1 MEFSDRVKA
10 LATRIQELR
19 EHASVTEE
27 ATKNALILPFLQ
39 ALGYDTFDPRIVVP
53 EYTADVGTKKGEKV
67 DYAIK
72 REERSSSSSKPSAPG
87 PALIPARPTSST
99 ATSTTR
105 LPHAS
110 PS

>member
-72 REERSSSSSKPSAPG
+72 RDGEVII
-87 PALIPARPTSST
+87 LIEAKCAGTCLDSGKADQLHRYFHLS
-99 ATSTTR
+99 
-105 LPHAS
+105 LIHI
-110 PS
+110 

>member
-53 EYTADVGTKKGEKV
+53 EYTADVGTKRMSGMFF
-67 DYAIK
+67 DFK
-72 REERSSSSSKPSAPG
+72 RCGNLVP
-87 PALIPARPTSST
+87 
-99 ATSTTR
+99 
-105 LPHAS
+105 
-110 PS
+110 

>member
-53 EYTADVGTKKGEKV
+53 EYTVDVGTKRVKK
-67 DYAIK
+67 
-72 REERSSSSSKPSAPG
+72 
-87 PALIPARPTSST
+87 
-99 ATSTTR
+99 
-105 LPHAS
+105 
-110 PS
+110 